1 MYTTRRNWMSLPQK
15 AKPWKFSRLKGST
28 VNADAVKGGEGGLNS
43 YSVHPGI
50 PQFPKGY
57 LVDRSLETCFT
68 IPIVQ
73 KLIKAIL
80 PVKARKWSPPV
91 ALGGQLT
98 LLKCS

>member
-1 MYTTRRNWMSLPQK
+1 MSFPQK
-15 AKPWKFSRLKGST
+15 AKPWKFSRLKGSIL
-28 VNADAVKGGEGGLNS
+28 NADVVKGGEGGLNS

-80 PVKARKWSPPV
+80 SVKARKWSSPV

>member
-1 MYTTRRNWMSLPQK
+1 MSFPQK
-15 AKPWKFSRLKGST
+15 AKPWKLSQLKGSIL
-28 VNADAVKGGEGGLNS
+28 NADTVKGGEGGLNS

-80 PVKARKWSPPV
+80 SVKARKWSSPTW
-91 ALGGQLT
+91 L
-98 LLKCS
+98 